1 MPTERTPTGARK
13 PRPSILP
20 VPSLDQEDNSSTG
33 SHVEPLSPE
42 ETRTN
47 AILDL
52 LSRAQNLQEI
62 SDADLGDDFLRLA
75 RTLIDEYKL
84 LAANQHQYVTEYE
97 EQKSQVDRY
106 MLLLAEAQRELADQN
121 KELATFDDKLHEV
134 TEDLNLSKAET
145 ERLSQQLQ
153 EVLTQPRPSRP
164 SSPTKSTR
172 RCSTSRPIPVRR
184 AVVKKSEKS
193 PDPERFTGEPG
204 DICFD
209 EWHGKMIGK
218 LKANADW
225 WTTEDSR
232 IVYVLSRVTGTAYLQ
247 ITARARPEAPNPFQN
262 HKEIFETLSNVY
274 TARNRKQIAR
284 NSFNKLIQGPRP
296 FQAFWTEFQR
306 FVSEMGSS
314 DQDYLCDELR
324 RKVSTSL
331 REKLI
336 THEYDNVDIMAE
348 DCLRWDVHI
357 QMEQDVARQRAIRQN
372 RKLHTT
378 TSTELPARSFPS
390 PEIRKP
396 MAPTEKSYPKPPAKA
411 VPICFDCKNPGHL
424 SRDCPN
430 KKNKVPVN
438 AIDQYNNE
446 HESETESE
454 VQYESAEE
462 GESKNE

>member
-1 MPTERTPTGARK
+1 MPTERTTTGARL

-20 VPSLDQEDNSSTG
+20 VPPPSQEDNSSAG
-33 SHVEPLSPE
+33 SPTEPPSPE
-42 ETRTN
+42 EAQTN

-52 LSRAQNLQEI
+52 LSQAQNLQEI
-62 SDADLGDDFLRLA
+62 SDAELGDEFLQLA

-84 LAANQHQYVTEYE
+84 LAANQHKYVKEYE
-97 EQKSQVDRY
+97 EQKAQVDRY
-106 MLLLAEAQRELADQN
+106 MTLLAEAQRDLADQS

-134 TEDLNLSKAET
+134 SEDLNLSRAEN
-145 ERLSQQLQ
+145 ERLTQQLQ
-153 EVLTQPRPSRP
+153 ELRTQLRPSRP
-164 SSPTKSTR
+164 ASPEKSTR
-172 RCSTSRPIPVRR
+172 RRSTSRPIPVRR
-184 AVVKKSEKS
+184 AAIKKSEKS

-225 WTTEDSR
+225 WITEDAR
-232 IVYVLSRVTGTAYLQ
+232 MVYVLSRVTGTAYLQ
-247 ITARARPEAPNPFQN
+247 ITARARPGAPNPFQD

-274 TARNRKQIAR
+274 TARNRKQLAR
-284 NSFNKLIQGPRP
+284 NSFNKLTQGPRP

-324 RKVSTSL
+324 RKVSTGL

-336 THEYDNVDIMAE
+336 THEYDSVDVMAE

-357 QMEQDVARQRAIRQN
+357 QMEQEVARQRAIRQN
-372 RKLHTT
+372 RKLHTAT
-378 TSTELPARSFPS
+378 ATESPSRSFPS

-396 MAPTEKSYPKPPAKA
+396 IATTEKSYPKPPTKP
-411 VPICFDCKNPGHL
+411 VPICFECKLPGHL
-424 SRDCPN
+424 SRDCPT
-430 KKNKVPVN
+430 KKNRVPVS
-438 AIDQYNNE
+438 AIDQHDSE
-446 HESETESE
+446 PESETESD

-462 GESKNE
+462 ESKNE